1 MAAVGD
7 VAVQHA
13 MFDYTDGEQWIGSVT
28 SESSIQCDSWVA
40 QVYKDS
46 GITSIGGHST
56 NGTINDSAFSSAG
69 AYYPVGTGYTPKN
82 GDLVNF
88 RGHVGIYANGSVISR
103 QSTGGVHMAS
113 MEEAQ
118 RYFGPVQGY
127 GSIAQA
133 TGGQESTYVGGG
145 GQSNS
150 EKPAET
156 MTNEKIEYI
165 DYTVQ
170 EGDTIQ
176 SICDTYGC
184 SPAQL
189 VYTNNLKD
197 GKLVA
202 GQTIKIPMTSSTKSK
217 ENGSIASSQTIT
229 KKHRR
234 QVTISAPYMKV
245 SIATETG
252 MLSFTQSANVNN
264 SNLDRDIVS
273 FTTNRDMGSDCPTFS
288 LTLVWRHD
296 WFDKIGSNDLVV
308 ISLARPPEQLEVVFV
323 GLVDDIRRSH
333 SFNTMKPSR
342 TLTISGRGWNKA
354 MVNFIVGTLT
364 EMNTTATCQGFWA
377 GMLNSFSGA
386 SPAKIVAAVVKE
398 YVTKGCEYNFADGT
412 KYTDWWRQVIT
423 EPKVNYDRMA
433 NMTSFLT
440 YQGSLWECL
449 KELKNAPFNEMY
461 WEVVDDKPTFIFRPT
476 PFNERDWCNLS
487 RTVIPDFDIVQEST
501 GRSDLETYSVFQ
513 IKMDTF
519 TTDTDALRL
528 LPLWYPPYYK
538 KYGLN
543 KLCVTSKYLN
553 AKSNSVSSAT
563 GSYGNSGGTENTG
576 NTGGTGSGNTGGS
589 EGTGGTDNTG
599 NTGTGNAGSE
609 NTGNAGGSGG
619 NTGSENTGTGGTGNT
634 DTSTGDTSESKP
646 SSDVS
651 VKKDDKTCQ
660 VTIEKP
666 AEPKPEEKPA
676 ETKPDE
682 EYDVT
687 YRKTVDGKWV
697 KIKRPKNR
705 FSYTTNKYTP
715 KVVIDAKENEI
726 LNKINK
732 ENGVNTGTSARSSTT
747 GSTTGSTSNTGS
759 SAGTSTGNTTGSAG
773 STTGSSVSGSTGTG
787 GTSLGSSFVDSN
799 KLGIQL
805 NPGEFIDDGKPDFSK
820 VDDILSAM
828 KPDENGIVSNVQSV
842 AQQLGGKSSKEAINK
857 IKENLKNAD
866 GQFVNAFGEIEKVV
880 SDVKSGFSK
889 VNPFLRSLPIGGN
902 LLNKLTDSMNDVIQ
916 VATKIGSINSTIKGA
931 LKTVDSVVK
940 QAEGA
945 VEYYEK
951 QKKEAEDKKKE
962 EETKKE
968 EDKGEDK
975 KEEDKKVETTKQVDY
990 DRLTDLDRAVITLQ
1004 TKDPTISRKEIF
1016 DSFYG
1021 EGGKYAEYEE
1031 VYRKTVD
1038 GKWVK
1043 VKKLRVKVDPNPN
1056 NDFSYAEVDVPIRDE
1071 SVEGDKPADTP
1082 AEGDKPTDAPAGD
1095 NKPAGDTPAED
1106 NTGSAGSDSN
1116 PDIHNPDDV
1125 TNSTPQEDINGGVA
1139 TSGEDS
1145 SSDTKATIFGRCKE
1159 LFNWN
1164 ILNNQ
1169 MENGS
1174 ITVKGSNK
1182 YKVGSR
1188 VILEATN
1195 VEFYVEGVSHNFT
1208 QFEGWTTTLQVTR
1221 GIEPQRRF
1229 QAPWGEW
1236 QQMTM
1241 EDIGRIFRLESENTA
1256 KN

>member
-1 MAAVGD
+1 MSWIDSYGLNGEYLDTNHPGDDFTTNVSNLKSQSIAGLNAIGAHMVGGNFLPK
-7 VAVQHA
+7 VTITGGAETWIHA
-13 MFDYTDGEQWIGSVT
+13 GGEFSHH
-28 SESSIQCDSWVA
+28 
-40 QVYKDS
+40 S
-46 GITSIGGHST
+46 GWKADLDDT
-56 NGTINDSAFSSAG
+56 FCK
-69 AYYPVGTGYTPKN
+69 PYTPA
-82 GDLVNF
+82 GIELVNF
-88 RGHVGIYANGSVISR
+88 CHS
-103 QSTGGVHMAS
+103 
-113 MEEAQ
+113 
-118 RYFGPVQGY
+118 QGY
-127 GSIAQA
+127 SIVHEDDHWDINFSGNDSRDKQWGAV
-133 TGGQESTYVGGG
+133 TSDTSTESP
-145 GQSNS
+145 

-156 MTNEKIEYI
+156 MTNERIEYI

-176 SICDTYGC
+176 SVCDTYGC

-202 GQTIKIPMTSSTKSK
+202 GQTIKIPLTSSTKSK
-217 ENGSIASSQTIT
+217 ENGSTASSQTIT

-252 MLSFTQSANVNN
+252 MLTFTQSANVNN

-412 KYTDWWRQVIT
+412 KYTDWWRQMIT

-461 WEVVDDKPTFIFRPT
+461 WEVVDGKPTFIFRPT

-543 KLCVTSKYLN
+543 KLCITSKYLN

-563 GSYGNSGGTENTG
+563 GSYGNSGGTG
-576 NTGGTGSGNTGGS
+576 STGSENTGGS
-589 EGTGGTDNTG
+589 EGTGNTG
-599 NTGTGNAGSE
+599 NTGTGNTGSE
-609 NTGNAGGSGG
+609 NTGNAGGSEG

-732 ENGVNTGTSARSSTT
+732 ENGVNTGTSARSSASGSSSTST

-773 STTGSSVSGSTGTG
+773 STAGSSASGSAGTG

-820 VDDILSAM
+820 VDDILSVM

-842 AQQLGGKSSKEAINK
+842 AQQLGGESSKDAINE
-857 IKENLKNAD
+857 IKNKLKNAD

-902 LLNKLTDSMNDVIQ
+902 LLNRLTDSMNDVIQ
-916 VATKIGSINSTIKGA
+916 VATKVGNINSTIKGA

-940 QAEGA
+940 KAEGA

-951 QKKEAEDKKKE
+951 QKKEAEDKNKE
-962 EETKKE
+962 EQNKE
-968 EDKGEDK
+968 EDNKQ
-975 KEEDKKVETTKQVDY
+975 ETIKQVDY

-1004 TKDPTISRKEIF
+1004 TKDPVISRKEIF

-1071 SVEGDKPADTP
+1071 SIEDNKPTGDTPADTP
-1082 AEGDKPTDAPAGD
+1082 AEGDKPAGD
-1095 NKPAGDTPAED
+1095 S

-1125 TNSTPQEDINGGVA
+1125 TNSTPQDDINGSIR

-1241 EDIGRIFRLESENTA
+1241 EDIGWIFRLESENTA

>member
-1 MAAVGD
+1 MSWIDSYGLNGEYLDTNHPGDDFTTNVSNLKSQSIAGLNAIGAHMVGGNFLPK
-7 VAVQHA
+7 VTITGGAETWTHA
-13 MFDYTDGEQWIGSVT
+13 GGEFSHH
-28 SESSIQCDSWVA
+28 
-40 QVYKDS
+40 S
-46 GITSIGGHST
+46 GWKADLDDT
-56 NGTINDSAFSSAG
+56 FCK
-69 AYYPVGTGYTPKN
+69 PYTPA
-82 GDLVNF
+82 GIELVNF
-88 RGHVGIYANGSVISR
+88 CHS
-103 QSTGGVHMAS
+103 
-113 MEEAQ
+113 
-118 RYFGPVQGY
+118 QGY
-127 GSIAQA
+127 SIVHEDDHWDINFSGNDSRDKQWGAV
-133 TGGQESTYVGGG
+133 TSDTSTESP
-145 GQSNS
+145 

-176 SICDTYGC
+176 SVCDTYGC

-202 GQTIKIPMTSSTKSK
+202 GQTIRIPLTSSTKSK
-217 ENGSIASSQTIT
+217 ENGSTASSQTIT

-252 MLSFTQSANVNN
+252 MLTFTQSANVNN

-423 EPKVNYDRMA
+423 EPSVNYDRMA
-433 NMTSFLT
+433 NMTAFLT

-461 WEVVDDKPTFIFRPT
+461 WEVVDGKPTFIFRPT

-543 KLCVTSKYLN
+543 KLCITSKYLN

-563 GSYGNSGGTENTG
+563 GSYGNSGGT
-576 NTGGTGSGNTGGS
+576 GSTGGS
-589 EGTGGTDNTG
+589 
-599 NTGTGNAGSE
+599 
-609 NTGNAGGSGG
+609 
-619 NTGSENTGTGGTGNT
+619 GGTGNT
-634 DTSTGDTSESKP
+634 GNTP
-646 SSDVS
+646 
-651 VKKDDKTCQ
+651 
-660 VTIEKP
+660 VT
-666 AEPKPEEKPA
+666 
-676 ETKPDE
+676 ETKTVPARARFME
-682 EYDVT
+682 E
-687 YRKTVDGKWV
+687 
-697 KIKRPKNR
+697 
-705 FSYTTNKYTP
+705 
-715 KVVIDAKENEI
+715 
-726 LNKINK
+726 
-732 ENGVNTGTSARSSTT
+732 T
-747 GSTTGSTSNTGS
+747 GSTGADITNPDDIVDMMNNSNKGDINN
-759 SAGTSTGNTTGSAG
+759 G
-773 STTGSSVSGSTGTG
+773 SGSN
-787 GTSLGSSFVDSN
+787 L
-799 KLGIQL
+799 
-805 NPGEFIDDGKPDFSK
+805 DFSK
-820 VDDILSAM
+820 VEDILSVM
-828 KPDENGIVSNVQSV
+828 KPDNNGIVSNVQTV
-842 AQQLGGKSSKEAINK
+842 TQQLGGKSSKEAINK

-902 LLNKLTDSMNDVIQ
+902 LLNRLTDSMNDVIQ
-916 VATKIGSINSTIKGA
+916 VATKVGNINSTIKGA

-940 QAEGA
+940 KAEGA

-951 QKKEAEDKKKE
+951 QKKEAEDKNKE
-962 EETKKE
+962 EQNKE
-968 EDKGEDK
+968 EDNKQ
-975 KEEDKKVETTKQVDY
+975 ETIKQVDY

-1004 TKDPTISRKEIF
+1004 TKDPVISRKEIF

-1043 VKKLRVKVDPNPN
+1043 VKKLRVKIDPNPN

-1071 SVEGDKPADTP
+1071 SI
-1082 AEGDKPTDAPAGD
+1082 GD
-1095 NKPAGDTPAED
+1095 NKPAGDTPAEGD
-1106 NTGSAGSDSN
+1106 KPAGDSNTGSAGSDSN

-1125 TNSTPQEDINGGVA
+1125 TNSTPQDDINGSIR

-1164 ILNNQ
+1164 IMNNQ